1 MILRNL
7 LEGMASL
14 LLLFAKVTLC
24 ILLVG
29 YDRLARLAGAGDG
42 SGSQGA
48 DPSAAAAHGPGLV
61 LDHR

>member
-14 LLLFAKVTLC
+14 LLLLAKIALC
-24 ILLVG
+24 VLLVG
-29 YDRLARLAGAGDG
+29 YDRLARIAGPYGGAGTG
-42 SGSQGA
+42 RT
-48 DPSAAAAHGPGLV
+48 DPDAAANRAGLV